1 MFRFHGNYCGPG
13 WSAGKYQSS
22 VVSDVE
28 SVDEL
33 DQACKVHDA
42 SYAMG
47 EDLMMAD
54 RKFIN
59 DVPKTDV
66 KGLIA
71 AGMVGAQYVGRVLKN
86 HFQSPSMQRK
96 NLRGSLPNVPKLPN
110 NSQSLGGEQV
120 SAPAAISNVLT
131 AQKTRTRSIKDGIHV
146 SGREF
151 LSTVEGQGVSAFG
164 LGKCFPLAPAYFYGG
179 VLGQLCRSYQYYR
192 WRKLCVHY
200 IPKVSTATTGEII
213 ICSNENV
220 VEPALSGESTTFLQR
235 AIVSGNGVMAP
246 LWIPVKMEIST
257 DDVWRFIDP
266 ANNVDINETIFAE
279 LQAYTQIGVAAQPGY
294 LWLEYECELKI
305 PMLQPHSTSMPLLM
319 GGARVTLTDNA
330 ATNTAPAP
338 VALTQTSG
346 TDFTTLGFGAIYKLT
361 IDLQGCTAG
370 TGATLANAWK
380 VQTLTAGSGL
390 TTAGTIVVQTF
401 GNLTIVGGLTVYV
414 AWNAATNLSV
424 YTTIEAAV
432 AGMSSGQIM
441 YRTNTTTATTIVG
454 DLTMVRFG
462 ANAIGNVQ

>member
-13 WSAGKYQSS
+13 WSAGKYQNS
-22 VVSDVE
+22 VVSDVQ

-33 DQACKVHDA
+33 DQACKEHDA
-42 SYAMG
+42 RYAMG
-47 EDLMMAD
+47 DDLAAAD
-54 RKFIN
+54 YEFTTKAIRLGG
-59 DVPKTDV
+59 

-71 AGMVGAQYVGRVLKN
+71 GGLVGAQYLGRVLKN

-96 NLRGSLPNVPKLPN
+96 NLRGSLPNVPKRTTN
-110 NSQSLGGEQV
+110 QSLGGEQI
-120 SAPAAISNVLT
+120 SAPAAISSVLT
-131 AQKTRTRSIKDGIHV
+131 AQKTRTRSIKDGV
-146 SGREF
+146 FVAGREF

-220 VEPALSGESTTFLQR
+220 VEPCLSGESTTFLQR

-257 DDVWRFIDP
+257 DDVWRFVDP

-294 LWLEYECELKI
+294 LWLEYECELKV
-305 PMLQPHSTSMPLLM
+305 PMLQPHSTSIPLIA
-319 GGARVTLTDNA
+319 GGSRVTLADNS

-338 VALTQTSG
+338 VALTSISG
-346 TDFTTLGFGAIYKLT
+346 LDFSTLGFGAIFKLS
-361 IDLQGCTAG
+361 IDLQACTAG
-370 TGATLANAWK
+370 SGATLANAWK

-401 GNLTIVGGLTVYV
+401 GNLTIVGGLTVYL
-414 AWNAATNLSV
+414 AWNTSTNLSV

-432 AGMSSGQIM
+432 AGMSSGQVM
-441 YRTNTTTATTIVG
+441 YRTNTTTASTIVG